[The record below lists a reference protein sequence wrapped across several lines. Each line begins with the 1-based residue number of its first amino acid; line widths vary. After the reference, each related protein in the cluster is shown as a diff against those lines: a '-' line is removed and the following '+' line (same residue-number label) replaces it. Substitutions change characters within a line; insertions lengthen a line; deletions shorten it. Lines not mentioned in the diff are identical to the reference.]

1 MGRDVNESLL
11 VLRDVH
17 KRFGSVAALRGV
29 SVEIRPGRIL
39 GIVGGSGSGKSTL
52 ANVLLGLERP
62 DAGAALYRNVEVH
75 RLKNQARRDFRA
87 SVQMVFQDPFGSLNP
102 RMTAAATVEEPL
114 TIQRRGSPADRR
126 AVALAALAASGLLP
140 PETFRTSF
148 PHALSGGQRQRVSIA
163 RAIVLAPAVLV
174 ADEPASMLDVSIRN
188 GVMRLFRRFADE
200 QGMAIVLI
208 THDLSL
214 LIPWCDDVA
223 VMHDGVIVETGV
235 PRQIAESPS
244 APYTRSLIAAIPQ
257 IRM

>member
-1 MGRDVNESLL
+1 MSEPVI

-17 KRFGSVAALRGV
+17 KRFGPIAALCGV
-29 SVEIRPGRIL
+29 SIEIRPGHIV
-39 GIVGGSGSGKSTL
+39 GVVGGSGSGKSTL
-52 ANVLLGLERP
+52 ANVILGLERP
-62 DAGAALYRNVEVH
+62 DAGTVLFRKMDLLG
-75 RLKNQARRDFRA
+75 LKGDARRAFRA

-102 RMTAAATVEEPL
+102 RMTVAATVEEPL
-114 TIQRRGSPADRR
+114 TIQRRGSASDRR
-126 AVALAALAASGLLP
+126 VTALAALSASGLQP
-140 PETFRTSF
+140 PETFAARY

-174 ADEPASMLDVSIRN
+174 ADEPVSMLDASIRN

-214 LIPWCDDVA
+214 LVPWCDHVV
-223 VMHDGVIVETGV
+223 VMHKGVIVESGE
-235 PRQIAESPS
+235 PRRIAGSPG
-244 APYTRSLIAAIPQ
+244 APYTRALIAAVPQ